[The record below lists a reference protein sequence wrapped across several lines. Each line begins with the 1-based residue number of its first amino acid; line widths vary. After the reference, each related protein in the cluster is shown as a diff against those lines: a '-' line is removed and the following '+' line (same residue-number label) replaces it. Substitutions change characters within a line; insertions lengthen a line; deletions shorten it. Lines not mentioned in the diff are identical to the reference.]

1 MKIFMNGFVQPPTN
15 FRFGN
20 NKNNKKK
27 LITVQKIP
35 GSAMKTKEDTIIPR
49 FSFKISF
56 YVRFVNCKKL
66 LLVNDPN
73 FISFCIYL
81 QTNIHV

>member
-1 MKIFMNGFVQPPTN
+1 MGSFNHKPISDSEITKII
-15 FRFGN
+15 
-20 NKNNKKK
+20 KKK

-73 FISFCIYL
+73 FISFYIYL